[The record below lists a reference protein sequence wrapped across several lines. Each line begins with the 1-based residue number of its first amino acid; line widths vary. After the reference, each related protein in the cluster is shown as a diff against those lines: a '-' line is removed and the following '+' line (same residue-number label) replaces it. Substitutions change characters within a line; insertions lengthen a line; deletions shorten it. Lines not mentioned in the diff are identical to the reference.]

1 MLEWPFKTLSLP
13 GLAGKVK
20 YAQILNDAS
29 ELKIGSKKGA
39 WLDDEQDDENKDLT
53 INIPVRKPKVE
64 IPVIEIF
71 LK

>member
-1 MLEWPFKTLSLP
+1 
-13 GLAGKVK
+13 
-20 YAQILNDAS
+20 LNDAS
-29 ELKIGSKKGA
+29 ALKRGSKKGA